1 MDYSQVK
8 LKPPPS
14 LRLPI
19 RGPEFQRPASAL
31 LKKLQA
37 VSTATASAELHRMGI
52 RQTFIEGPRSF
63 RPGTKIVGSAVTL
76 QFMPQREDVGSG
88 AAQENAEKFGAL
100 WHVFTTVQPGDV
112 LMVQAWGHMHTGVVG
127 EMLTTY
133 FKGRGGIGMVIDGC
147 FRDWP
152 NIKPIGTPMWAR
164 ASTPNYASQDKLF
177 PWAYNVPVALSN
189 VLVLPG
195 DIVIADDDGIVVV
208 PQQMA
213 DQVAEITLAHEDW
226 ENFSRMKLAEGGELF
241 KYYPLNEEGQKEYAA
256 WKKRGKSKKGKVQRR
271 K

>member
-1 MDYSQVK
+1 MSYK
-8 LKPPPS
+8 NTHLIAPKN
-14 LRLPI
+14 LELPI
-19 RGPEFQRPASAL
+19 AGPAFERADPAL
-31 LKKLQA
+31 IQKLYG

-63 RPGTKIVGSAVTL
+63 RPGAKVVGNAVTL

-88 AAQENAEKFGAL
+88 AEQEHKEKFGAL

-112 LMVQAWGHMHTGVVG
+112 LMIQAWGNMHTGVVG

-152 NIKPIGTPMWAR
+152 NIEPIGTPMWAR

-195 DIVIADDDGIVVV
+195 DIIIADDDGIVCV

-213 DQVAEITLAHEDW
+213 AQVADITLEHEEW

-241 KYYPLNEEGQKEYAA
+241 KYYPLNEEGEREYQA
-256 WKKRGKSKKGKVQRR
+256 WRAQQTK
-271 K
+271 

>member
-1 MDYSQVK
+1 MDYSTVK
-8 LKPPPS
+8 LIPPDNLS
-14 LRLPI
+14 LPI
-19 RGPEFQRPASAL
+19 HGEPHPPANHDLIQSL
-31 LKKLQA
+31 NR

-52 RQTFIEGPRSF
+52 RQTYIEGLRNF
-63 RPGTKIVGSAVTL
+63 RPGTKVIGSAVTL

-88 AAQENAEKFGAL
+88 AEQENKEKFGAL

-112 LMVQAWGHMHTGVVG
+112 LMVQAWGHLHTGVVG

-133 FKGRGGIGMVIDGC
+133 FKGKGGAGIVIDGC

-152 NIKPIGTPMWAR
+152 NIQPIGTPMWAR

-195 DIVIADDDGIVVV
+195 DIVIADDDGIVCV
-208 PQQMA
+208 PKNMA
-213 DQVAEITLAHEDW
+213 PQLAKIALAHEDW
-226 ENFSRMKLAEGGELF
+226 EDFSRMKLAEGGELF
-241 KYYPLNEEGQKEYAA
+241 KYYPLNEEGEREYQA
-256 WKKRGKSKKGKVQRR
+256 WKADQAKRE
-271 K
+271 